1 MQNIVQ
7 VILSARDDGKLA
19 SIVNRTERSIVGFGN
34 KTVATFRRANEALQG
49 FSRDYLRGLDSIGIG
64 LGGGFAL
71 KGVIE
76 FDARLARLA
85 IQAGLSRKEMFDL
98 KDQLFQVGEATH
110 QTPGELLSGIEQIVE
125 KTGNFKFAVDSLKD
139 MGIVA
144 SATGSQMEYIGAT
157 ASNLQEKMGITK
169 DEVLQVFDILNAQ
182 GKQGSF
188 TLQNMAA
195 MFERLLSS
203 AARFDVQGVKG
214 MRSFGAFLQIARRG
228 AGNSE
233 QATTAVERTVSDLI
247 QNAGKIQKET
257 GFSIFDA
264 DKTKKAGRAV
274 MKDFDVVLKEV
285 IKRTKGDVT
294 ILQKIFGEESVR
306 AITPLSQS
314 FQKFGDFREF
324 DAFIAMGGDG
334 AMTMKDFAFWS
345 EQTTT
350 KISDLRTQLSKFVN
364 ENLAKPIELLTSALD
379 KLNQHPAITKGA
391 LWGGVGLM
399 GAMVGGKLINMG
411 KNTLGLGKDIFN
423 IWRGKAPGGGGIT
436 GGGLPGLGGG
446 GGPIPVYIVNKH
458 LSMLP
463 GQGWGMPGGS
473 PTEGLPAPAG
483 GGKTGSFIKNAGYVG
498 IAAGAGYAVG
508 TGINSLIDKL
518 AKATT
523 GEDKGLGGAIYDW
536 LHKDA
541 AIKNESNLK
550 GKTNRVLSEKVE
562 KVIQTEKV
570 IEGSGRDREKA
581 GEIKNYMNIQID
593 KDGRVFQEGNMKT
606 EIKVNRGAHK

>member
-1 MQNIVQ
+1 MNYLVQ
-7 VILSARDDGKLA
+7 LMLSAKDDGKLA
-19 SIVNRTERSIVGFGN
+19 SIINRTEQRIVGFGN
-34 KTVATFRRANEALQG
+34 KTLATVNRVNASLQG
-49 FSRDYLRGLDSIGIG
+49 ISG
-64 LGGGFAL
+64 LGAMGLGLSGGVAL

-76 FDARLARLA
+76 FDARLARLS

-110 QTPGELLSGIEQIVE
+110 QAPGDLLAGIEQIVE
-125 KTGNFKFAVDSLKD
+125 KTGNFKFAIGSLKD

-144 SATGSQMEYIGAT
+144 SATGSRMEHIGAT
-157 ASNLQEKMGITK
+157 ASNLQEKMGITQ
-169 DEVLQVFDILNAQ
+169 DQVLEVFDVLNAQ
-182 GKQGSF
+182 GKLGSF

-228 AGNSE
+228 AGSSE

-247 QNAGKIQKET
+247 QNAGKIQEAT

-264 DKTKKAGRAV
+264 DKSKKAGRAV
-274 MKDFDVVLKEV
+274 MKEFDLVLKEV
-285 IKRTKGDVT
+285 ITRTNGDVT
-294 ILQKIFGEESVR
+294 KLQKIFGEESIR

-314 FQKFGDFREF
+314 FQKFGGFKEF
-324 DAFIAMGGDG
+324 DAFVKMGGDG

-350 KISDLRTQLSKFVN
+350 KISDLRTQLSKFAN
-364 ENLAKPIELLTSALD
+364 ENLAYPVELLTSALD

-391 LWGGVGLM
+391 LWGAVGLL
-399 GAMVGGKLINMG
+399 GAMAGGKLINMG

-436 GGGLPGLGGG
+436 GGGMPGLGGG

-463 GQGWGMPGGS
+463 GQGWGFPGGS
-473 PTEGLPAPAG
+473 PSGEVPIPAG
-483 GGKTGSFIKNAGYVG
+483 GGRAASLARNIPV
-498 IAAGAGYAVG
+498 IAAATFAAYGIQQGYQA
-508 TGINSLIDKL
+508 
-518 AKATT
+518 ATT
-523 GEDKGLGGAIYDW
+523 GRSDLNDLLEETGKWWGNKIYDI
-536 LHKDA
+536 LNPEENKPKLPGSQSVKND
-541 AIKNESNLK
+541 IKVN
-550 GKTNRVLSEKVE
+550 VYV
-562 KVIQTEKV
+562 
-570 IEGSGRDREKA
+570 
-581 GEIKNYMNIQID
+581 D
-593 KDGRVFQEGNMKT
+593 KDGNKRVIT
-606 EIKVNRGAHK
+606 EENGAGLDRGAHK